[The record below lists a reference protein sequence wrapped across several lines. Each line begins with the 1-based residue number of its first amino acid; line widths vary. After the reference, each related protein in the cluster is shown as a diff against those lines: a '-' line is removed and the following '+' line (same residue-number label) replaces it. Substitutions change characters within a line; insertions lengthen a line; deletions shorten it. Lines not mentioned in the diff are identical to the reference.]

1 MNTPT
6 KMEKSN
12 ASDAPIFEP
21 FPEPRAFPSGWD
33 LSGFEAPSSLPAAQP
48 AEDEAEA

>member
-1 MNTPT
+1 MNTPS
-6 KMEKSN
+6 KMENLN

-33 LSGFEAPSSLPAAQP
+33 LSGFESPSSLPTVEP
-48 AEDEAEA
+48 VGDEAES